1 MNDVLEETSALI
13 SGVNIIIPGLLDH
26 ADEDTAISREV
37 GNSLSVD
44 TVCYLRRRR
53 CRQPD
58 VRASNLTLLGYCL
71 QQSVVVV
78 LLFASYYSTHV
89 VEIYTHLL
97 AQVRSLMA
105 LDSQAGNII
114 HQISLIKA
122 ILKCINLHY
131 RRITLVRL

>member
-37 GNSLSVD
+37 GNRVSVD

-71 QQSVVVV
+71 Q
-78 LLFASYYSTHV
+78 
-89 VEIYTHLL
+89 
-97 AQVRSLMA
+97 
-105 LDSQAGNII
+105 
-114 HQISLIKA
+114 
-122 ILKCINLHY
+122 
-131 RRITLVRL
+131 